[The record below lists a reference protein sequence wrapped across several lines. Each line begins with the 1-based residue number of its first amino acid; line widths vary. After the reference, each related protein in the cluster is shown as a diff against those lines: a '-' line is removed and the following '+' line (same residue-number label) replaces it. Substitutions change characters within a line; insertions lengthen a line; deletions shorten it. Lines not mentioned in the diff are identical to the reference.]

1 MATLIR
7 YMDSSM
13 GCWSRVDCENG
24 DPIWIS
30 IAQTG
35 IVVKKSKL
43 GWMGAQLFYEKDL
56 YKIGQICTNLSN
68 FVNTYNL
75 PSDIHNPVLKLFTQ
89 LCLNCNSALE
99 ICTLLNSGRN

>member
-1 MATLIR
+1 
-7 YMDSSM
+7 M

-35 IVVKKSKL
+35 IIVKKSRL

-56 YKIGQICTNLSN
+56 YKIGQICENLN
-68 FVNTYNL
+68 LLVQRYNL
-75 PSDIHNPVLKLFTQ
+75 PLDMNNPVLRLFTQ
-89 LCLNCNSALE
+89 ICLNCSTALE
-99 ICTLLNSGRN
+99 ICNTLNSGRK